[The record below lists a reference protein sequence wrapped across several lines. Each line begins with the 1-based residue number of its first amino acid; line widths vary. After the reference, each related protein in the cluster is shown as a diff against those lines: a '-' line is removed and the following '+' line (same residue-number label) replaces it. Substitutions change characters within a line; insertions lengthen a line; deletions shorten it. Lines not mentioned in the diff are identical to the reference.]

1 MMSAEK
7 KKLTKIEKRVILIM
21 VIVAIVAAAIFAVLM
36 YINDYYKA
44 TEKAQKAIL
53 GSSLVEVTET
63 GDYYFF
69 DFPEDIQIEKA
80 VTYEDGCVQEIA
92 SEAEIKAMYPVL
104 GKGIIFYP
112 GGKVDEVAY
121 APMLLG
127 LAERGYDVYLVKM
140 PAKLAIFGMNAAEGI
155 MKEAADITEWTM
167 MGHSLGGAMAASFSA
182 SHDEEVDNLVLLAA
196 YSMED
201 LTKLDMDV
209 YSFYGSEDKVLNME
223 KYEEYYKN
231 LPEDMVETVID
242 GGNHAYFGNYG
253 EQDGDGTAAITRD
266 EQQTT
271 VLDIFLS
278 LEKEEML
285 AE

>member
-1 MMSAEK
+1 MLVVVRLCGYENEDLEGKDEEMGTEK
-7 KKLTKIEKRVILIM
+7 KKLTKIEKRVLVVM
-21 VIVAIVAAAIFAVLM
+21 VIVAIVAAVTFAVLM

-44 TEKAQKAIL
+44 TEKAQTAIL
-53 GSSLVEVTET
+53 GNSLVEVTET

-69 DFPEDIQIEKA
+69 DSPEDIQ
-80 VTYEDGCVQEIA
+80 
-92 SEAEIKAMYPVL
+92 S

-121 APMLLG
+121 APLLLD
-127 LAERGYDVYLVKM
+127 LAEQGYDVYLVKM

-155 MKEAADITEWTM
+155 MKEATDITEWTM

-182 SHDEEVDNLVLLAA
+182 SHDEEVGNLVLLAA

-223 KYEEYYKN
+223 KYQEYYTN
-231 LPEDMVETVID
+231 LPADMVEIVID

-253 EQDGDGTAAITRD
+253 EQDGDGTATIARD
-266 EQQTT
+266 EQQAT
-271 VLDIFLS
+271 VLDVFVS